1 LKITAFLIVLRKTK
15 EKYESGGETLGSKKF
30 TFGLFTVYVFVL
42 VWLVL
47 FKLQFSLDY
56 IERVRVINLIP
67 FHQSLFSEVYS
78 NIRIFIPLGIY
89 ICMLKSE
96 WSFSKKV
103 SAIVGFTLSFEIIQ
117 FILAIGR
124 SDLTDILANT
134 LGGVIGIGIY
144 QLIFK
149 LLKHRTN
156 IFINLFSLVVT
167 SFVMYFIIFIFKR
180 HI

>member
-1 LKITAFLIVLRKTK
+1 
-15 EKYESGGETLGSKKF
+15 LGSKKL
-30 TFGLFTVYVFVL
+30 TFGLFTVYVFAL